1 MTRLVRRVSLDH
13 RYCEANIT
21 SATLQHILL
30 LMMTMIKLFS
40 LLILVILLSKGVSS
54 TTEPTISASPGVLP
68 YVSAPDISSFFPTP
82 SGYQSVSYGASEAP
96 APAPSSGEFEGKK
109 SSGSARL
116 DCAGAIVGVLLCFAF
131 ISSMV
136 IV

>member
-1 MTRLVRRVSLDH
+1 MATMT
-13 RYCEANIT
+13 
-21 SATLQHILL
+21 
-30 LMMTMIKLFS
+30 KLFS
-40 LLILVILLSKGVSS
+40 LFVLVILLASSKGLSS

-68 YVSAPDISSFFPTP
+68 YVTAPDISSFFPSANQPVSSGAP
-82 SGYQSVSYGASEAP
+82 SEAEAP

-116 DCAGAIVGVLLCFAF
+116 DCAGAIVGVLLCCAF
-131 ISSMV
+131 ISSIV